1 MVILSGSHTT
11 CLDVIKYCE
20 IPLFIHDSSEI
31 MTGFVSMAAGEK
43 MVFPM
48 EYLINKISV
57 HFNNDIM
64 KENIRFVVKI
74 KEWTMYNTFEMLVAT
89 IEAEKLPEDI
99 SFEVASSGIEYKS
112 LGSFSAR
119 PKKEKIGHGG

>member
-11 CLDVIKYCE
+11 CLDVVKYCE

-43 MVFPM
+43 MVFPL
-48 EYLINKISV
+48 EYLLNKITV
-57 HFNNDIM
+57 QFNQEVM

-74 KEWTMYNTFEMLVAT
+74 TEWTIYNTFEMLVAT
-89 IEAEKLPEDI
+89 IEAEKLPDDI
-99 SFEVASSGIEYKS
+99 SFEVASSNIEYKS

-119 PKKEKIGHGG
+119 PENKKE